1 MSSFNRVILIGRLT
15 KDPENNFSK
24 EGISITKFDFAC
36 DIGFGESKRPMFIGV
51 TAFGKTADFVQKYF
65 KKGNEI
71 LIEGSLDFQQWDDKE
86 TGKKRSK
93 HAIIANQVS
102 FAGGKKDQDTTATQT
117 ESKQAPSSIE
127 EDIAF

>member
-1 MSSFNRVILIGRLT
+1 MASFNKIILIGRLT

-24 EGISITKFDFAC
+24 EGTSITKFDFAC

-51 TAFGKTADFVQKYF
+51 TAFGKTADFVMTYF
-65 KKGNEI
+65 KKGGEI

-93 HAIIANQVS
+93 HAVIANQVS
-102 FAGGKKDQDTTATQT
+102 FIGSNKKEGAEPAQA
-117 ESKQAPSSIE
+117 ESKPVS
-127 EDIAF
+127 EDTETIPF